1 MAKPDRIYFIDNIR
15 WFIISLVVI
24 MHSAVTYSN
33 MGRWYYYE
41 PVKLDLASTM
51 FFGIILTFT
60 QAYSMGLL
68 FLIAGY
74 FVPGSL
80 YRKGLSRFLRDRAM
94 RLGIPTLIYMLIIY
108 PAIDYFLLA
117 FQWTAPRPLVSKY
130 FLEYIQSLNFLGE
143 SGPMWFALALL
154 IFSAVYAAC
163 QQISPGSERPNPRGE
178 LPGHFAVAGTVLL
191 ISAGAYAIRLVQ
203 PIGTDLMNMQLGFFS
218 SYIIL
223 FIAGIIAYRNNWLL
237 RIPYSLGMIWFK
249 AALIGGTIF
258 WLAIM
263 ILGGIL
269 DSGNFSRYQG
279 GPYWQSAAYALWESF
294 FCVGTCLGLIVSFR
308 ERLNWQG
315 KWARFLSDNSF
326 SVYLFHPAILILVSL
341 ALRELAWHPIIKFIV
356 SSAIAVPLC
365 FLASHFIF
373 RRVPLL
379 KRVL

>member
-1 MAKPDRIYFIDNIR
+1 
-15 WFIISLVVI
+15 
-24 MHSAVTYSN
+24 
-33 MGRWYYYE
+33 
-41 PVKLDLASTM
+41 
-51 FFGIILTFT
+51 
-60 QAYSMGLL
+60 
-68 FLIAGY
+68 
-74 FVPGSL
+74 
-80 YRKGLSRFLRDRAM
+80 
-94 RLGIPTLIYMLIIY
+94 
-108 PAIDYFLLA
+108 
-117 FQWTAPRPLVSKY
+117 
-130 FLEYIQSLNFLGE
+130 
-143 SGPMWFALALL
+143 MWFALALL
-154 IFSAVYAAC
+154 IFSAIYAAYE
-163 QQISPGSERPNPRGE
+163 QNSPGTERPNPKEE
-178 LPGHFAVAGTVLL
+178 LPGHIAVTGTVLL
-191 ISAGAYAIRLVQ
+191 ISAGAFAIRLLQ

-223 FIAGIIAYRNNWLL
+223 FIAGITACRNNWLL

-269 DSGNFSRYQG
+269 DSGDFSKYAG
-279 GPYWQSAAYALWESF
+279 GLHWQSAAYALWESF

-326 SVYLFHPAILILVSL
+326 SVYLFHPPLLILVSL
-341 ALRELAWHPIIKFIV
+341 ALRDLAWHPIAKFIV
-356 SSAIAVPLC
+356 SSAIAIPLC